1 MKEKVA
7 SLSHLMERLW
17 WGTLDPS
24 SASLGS
30 RDKGYS
36 ELGAGHSPPHFLPHG
51 WWGRFV
57 FLKDWAISP
66 ADRYN
71 TQWSCSIRGDVVS
84 GGCPGQ
90 LKMARVGDTSRLVLK
105 HMRDTI
111 LCLLG
116 FQKKLEILR
125 ADGQEPGRS
134 VVKNLPAN
142 AGDTGSIPGSGRS
155 PGGGNGD
162 PLQYS
167 CLDNAHGQRSL
178 LGYSPQARKESDMTE
193 HAWHSGVELTDKAQD
208 APLSLNFW

>member
-17 WGTLDPS
+17 WGTLDPT

-90 LKMARVGDTSRLVLK
+90 LKMARVGDTSRLVLF
-105 HMRDTI
+105 HS
-111 LCLLG
+111 LLQG
-116 FQKKLEILR
+116 IFPAQGWSLWQDGALASSALQ
-125 ADGQEPGRS
+125 ADS
-134 VVKNLPAN
+134 LPLN
-142 AGDTGSIPGSGRS
+142 SPGS
-155 PGGGNGD
+155 
-162 PLQYS
+162 
-167 CLDNAHGQRSL
+167 L
-178 LGYSPQARKESDMTE
+178 LLA
-193 HAWHSGVELTDKAQD
+193 
-208 APLSLNFW
+208 LNFNKSFIF